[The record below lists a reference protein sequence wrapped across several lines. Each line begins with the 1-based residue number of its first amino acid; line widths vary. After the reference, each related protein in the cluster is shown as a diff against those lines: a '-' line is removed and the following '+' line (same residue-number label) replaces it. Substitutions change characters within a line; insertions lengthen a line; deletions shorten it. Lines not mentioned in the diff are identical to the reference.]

1 MGKPRKSVG
10 RHKRAGGLLE
20 PWATNGEDRL
30 SQTRGLLERF
40 TKRIIV
46 RVSKEVNIEQP
57 EHWKVRPVQAANGPP
72 TAQPAPPRDQLE
84 TESDRLAGPE
94 QRPSLAR
101 QTRHGPHKCSPRSHA
116 AHYSRTARFGMP
128 LSYQNSVSL
137 AGSPLK
143 HKS

>member
-57 EHWKVRPVQAANGPP
+57 EHWKVRTRLISAPFRPRMARRPP
-72 TAQPAPPRDQLE
+72 NQHRHVTNLKPSRIDSPAPSSGPR
-84 TESDRLAGPE
+84 
-94 QRPSLAR
+94 
-101 QTRHGPHKCSPRSHA
+101 
-116 AHYSRTARFGMP
+116 
-128 LSYQNSVSL
+128 
-137 AGSPLK
+137 
-143 HKS
+143 